1 MNYKQKSIIIFFI
14 FSMTLSMT
22 NINCQ
27 TVEEWILEGN
37 DMNRY
42 HIVERWCGYE
52 IKNIGKYLI
61 NLTDIE
67 INPEEIY

>member
-1 MNYKQKSIIIFFI
+1 MNY
-14 FSMTLSMT
+14 
-22 NINCQ
+22 
-27 TVEEWILEGN
+27 
-37 DMNRY
+37 DMKRY

>member
-1 MNYKQKSIIIFFI
+1 MNYKQKSIIIFLI

-27 TVEEWILEGN
+27 TVEEWIIEGN

-42 HIVERWCGYE
+42 HIV
-52 IKNIGKYLI
+52 
-61 NLTDIE
+61 
-67 INPEEIY
+67 

>member
-1 MNYKQKSIIIFFI
+1 MNYKQKSIIIFLI

-37 DMNRY
+37 DMKRY